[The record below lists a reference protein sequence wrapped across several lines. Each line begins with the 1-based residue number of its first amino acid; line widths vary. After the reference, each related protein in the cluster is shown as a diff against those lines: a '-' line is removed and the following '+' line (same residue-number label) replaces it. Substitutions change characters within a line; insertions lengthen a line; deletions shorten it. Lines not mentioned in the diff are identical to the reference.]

1 MEIKT
6 VNLKQGMPRLEDA
19 LSLMEHEIERAAREG
34 VGILKLIHGYG
45 STGVGGDIRI
55 AAQRRLQE
63 MAANA
68 RIHGCIFG
76 ENWSVSDEQSWSL
89 IQSHPQL
96 KSDRDLG
103 KRNRGI
109 TIVLL

>member
-1 MEIKT
+1 VEIKA
-6 VNLKQGMPRLEDA
+6 VNLKEGMPRVEDA
-19 LSLMEHEIERAAREG
+19 LSLLEREIERAAREG
-34 VGILKLIHGYG
+34 VGLLKLIHGYG

-63 MAANA
+63 MAASG
-68 RIHGCIFG
+68 RIRGCIFG
-76 ENWSVSDEQSWSL
+76 ENWSVSDEHAWPL

-109 TIVLL
+109 TIVIL

>member
-1 MEIKT
+1 MDIKT
-6 VNLKQGMPRLEDA
+6 INLKEGMPRLEDA
-19 LSLMEHEIERAAREG
+19 LSLMEREIERGTRES
-34 VGILKLIHGYG
+34 VGLLKFIHGYG

-63 MAANA
+63 LAVAG
-68 RIHGCIFG
+68 RIRGYIFG
-76 ENWSVSDEQSWSL
+76 ENWSVSDEQAWPL

-109 TIVLL
+109 SIVIL